1 MKAVTD
7 PVDIAS
13 ELRPV
18 LLRIAREL
26 RRESS
31 DLGVT
36 ASQVSLLVHISRN
49 RGIGTCDLAELEGV
63 SAPRISKAVDRLVLA
78 GLVGRHRGV
87 DRRRV
92 GFEITPAKS
101 AKSVNGPKRA
111 IESTATASGEWVSE
125 STSQYMAMFC
135 IQVPLTETTW
145 PRK

>member
-1 MKAVTD
+1 MKIVTE

-26 RRESS
+26 RHEAS

-78 GLVGRHRGV
+78 GRVGRHRGV

-92 GFEITPAKS
+92 GFEITPAGRRIVQ
-101 AKSVNGPKRA
+101 SVRKRRTAWLAARLRQLEPEELERVEAA
-111 IESTATASGEWVSE
+111 IE
-125 STSQYMAMFC
+125 
-135 IQVPLTETTW
+135 PLARLLEEG
-145 PRK
+145 R

>member
-63 SAPRISKAVDRLVLA
+63 SAPRISKAVDALVGL
-78 GLVGRHRGV
+78 GLVGRHRGI

-92 GFEITPAKS
+92 GFEITTKGR
-101 AKSVNGPKRA
+101 KVIQSVRKRRTAWLSTRLRQLDPEELERLEAA
-111 IESTATASGEWVSE
+111 IE
-125 STSQYMAMFC
+125 
-135 IQVPLTETTW
+135 PLARLLEDEA
-145 PRK
+145 